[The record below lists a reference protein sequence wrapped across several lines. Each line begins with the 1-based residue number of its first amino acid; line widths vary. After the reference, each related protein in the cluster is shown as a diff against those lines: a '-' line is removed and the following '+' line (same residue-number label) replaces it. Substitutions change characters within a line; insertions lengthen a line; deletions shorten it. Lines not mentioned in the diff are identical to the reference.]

1 MSDKKTASFQYA
13 LEVLDEIRENIGTCC
28 AITMDP
34 DEVEVLVDELEDILN
49 RMYNTVT
56 GKK

>member
-1 MSDKKTASFQYA
+1 MRKNASFQSA
-13 LEVLDEIRENIGTCC
+13 LEVLSEIKENVGTCC

-34 DEVEVLVDELEDILN
+34 DDVENLIDELEDILN
-49 RMYNTVT
+49 RMHNLVT

>member
-1 MSDKKTASFQYA
+1 MKKTASFQSA
-13 LEVLDEIRENIGTCC
+13 LEVLSEIKENIGTCC

-49 RMYNTVT
+49 RMNNLVT